1 MDIKTAMILAGG
13 KGTRFKEKTKDIPK
27 PMIKA
32 NGIPLIIYIIEHYMS
47 FGIKN
52 FIILAG
58 YKHENFNDYFIKNSK
73 RLTKNKFIYEGEANI
88 EILYTG
94 LNTMTG
100 WRIKKGIEIVN
111 EDNFFLT
118 YGDGVSDVNL
128 KTLKK
133 THFSN
138 NTVATVTAVRPPAR
152 FGSLEIENSKVK
164 KFGEKNQANE
174 GWINGGY
181 FVLNKKID
189 KYLRSKNE
197 IFERYPLEKL
207 SKENQLSAHYHY
219 GFWQPVDTIREL
231 ELLEDYLKNKK

>member
-47 FGIKN
+47 FGVKN

-138 NTVATVTAVRPPAR
+138 NTVATQIRKQDR
-152 FGSLEIENSKVK
+152 IKIKGEREFKKRDKIFGVIANIKLRVSLGQSLLIKEKKLNS
-164 KFGEKNQANE
+164 
-174 GWINGGY
+174 I
-181 FVLNKKID
+181 
-189 KYLRSKNE
+189 
-197 IFERYPLEKL
+197 
-207 SKENQLSAHYHY
+207 
-219 GFWQPVDTIREL
+219 
-231 ELLEDYLKNKK
+231 KNKQ